1 MQQNTYEHTG
11 QTMVNERSV
20 NTDPRENAVQGRP
33 IYPGW
38 QSRRRTPWRLLA
50 ICAIALVVA
59 WTIFSLTGGLSLTS
73 MQKTLPTRAFSLSGH
88 GTLVVNEINGNVHI
102 HPGDT
107 NQIIV
112 RGSEH
117 AVGLESSLNN
127 LQVQYAQSGN
137 TVTVSSSEN
146 WALAGDSELSLDIT
160 VPASIDI
167 TIHNSSA
174 DATID
179 GITGPIDAS
188 ASSGNLELNDTNGP
202 LNLNTSSGDISLNNE
217 HGSVSAHTTSGDIS
231 ARGLTGPVNLST
243 SSGNITLEQAQLS
256 SQDHLQTTSGD
267 IDVSGTLDP
276 RGTYRMETSSGN
288 ITLNLP
294 ATSSFQ
300 LSTSSDSGELH
311 NDFAAT
317 QTGGAPYARIE
328 LQTSSGD
335 MFVRRQ

>member
-1 MQQNTYEHTG
+1 MPQNTYA
-11 QTMVNERSV
+11 QTEQTVTQKHSV
-20 NTDPRENAVQGRP
+20 NTDPHEVTAHGRP
-33 IYPGW
+33 MYPG
-38 QSRRRTPWRLLA
+38 WRLLA
-50 ICAIALVVA
+50 ICALALLA
-59 WTIFSLTGGLSLTS
+59 AGTFFSLTGGLSLTS

-88 GTLVVNEINGNVHI
+88 GTLVVKEIIGSVHI
-102 HPGDT
+102 HPGEA
-107 NQIIV
+107 NQIVV

-117 AVGLESSLNN
+117 AVGLASSLNN
-127 LQVQYAQSGN
+127 LQVQYTQSGN

-167 TIHNSSA
+167 TIHNISA

-202 LNLNTSSGDISLNNE
+202 LNLNTRSGDISLNND

-256 SQDHLQTTSGD
+256 SQDLLQTTSGD

-276 RGTYRMETSSGN
+276 RGTCRMETSSG
-288 ITLNLP
+288 TEP
-294 ATSSFQ
+294 ASY
-300 LSTSSDSGELH
+300 
-311 NDFAAT
+311 FAFLVEHIKR
-317 QTGGAPYARIE
+317 Q
-328 LQTSSGD
+328 
-335 MFVRRQ
+335 RRTAQRLRRHPDRRRSLCAHRVANEQRGYICA